1 MFSLFLFVVL
11 KPLVDV
17 LSDPD
22 YINRMLLA
30 QLEHREQVN
39 EHHKKAY
46 TYAPSYEEFIKL
58 ISSSSDV
65 QFLKQLRYENTQRPV
80 SAILHSFSGAYW
92 CLYVD
97 LYILYILYI
106 YIYIYL
112 CLLSK
117 LDECIFVILVSL
129 RCYYSFDSY
138 LSQ

>member
-80 SAILHSFSGAYW
+80 SAILHSFSGALLVLICW
-92 CLYVD
+92 L
-97 LYILYILYI
+97 I
-106 YIYIYL
+106 YISVSVIKIRWMHICYFSIIEV
-112 CLLSK
+112 LL
-117 LDECIFVILVSL
+117 
-129 RCYYSFDSY
+129 
-138 LSQ
+138 

>member
-1 MFSLFLFVVL
+1 MIKSLSLSPVL

-65 QFLKQLRYENTQRPV
+65 QFLKQLRYKHP
-80 SAILHSFSGAYW
+80 SGSIIAS
-92 CLYVD
+92 CQLG
-97 LYILYILYI
+97 
-106 YIYIYL
+106 
-112 CLLSK
+112 
-117 LDECIFVILVSL
+117 FTVI
-129 RCYYSFDSY
+129 
-138 LSQ
+138 

>member
-58 ISSSSDV
+58 ISSSSDI
-65 QFLKQLRYENTQRPV
+65 QFLKQLRYENTQRPI
-80 SAILHSFSGAYW
+80 SAISFCIHLVVLSVIAYM
-92 CLYVD
+92 
-97 LYILYILYI
+97 
-106 YIYIYL
+106 
-112 CLLSK
+112 
-117 LDECIFVILVSL
+117 
-129 RCYYSFDSY
+129 
-138 LSQ
+138 

>member
-1 MFSLFLFVVL
+1 MYVLSLSSVL

-65 QFLKQLRYENTQRPV
+65 QFLKQLRYKHHFL
-80 SAILHSFSGAYW
+80 SADLDTHMDGLLIRVCMTHSTISPHPNRFISGQ
-92 CLYVD
+92 
-97 LYILYILYI
+97 
-106 YIYIYL
+106 
-112 CLLSK
+112 K
-117 LDECIFVILVSL
+117 
-129 RCYYSFDSY
+129 
-138 LSQ
+138 

>member
-58 ISSSSDV
+58 ISSSSDI
-65 QFLKQLRYENTQRPV
+65 QFLKQLRYENTQRPI
-80 SAILHSFSGAYW
+80 SAISFCIHLVVLS
-92 CLYVD
+92 V
-97 LYILYILYI
+97 YINYNTSNLNNKPFKKRSNYI
-106 YIYIYL
+106 
-112 CLLSK
+112 
-117 LDECIFVILVSL
+117 
-129 RCYYSFDSY
+129 
-138 LSQ
+138 

>member
-80 SAILHSFSGAYW
+80 SAISFCIHLVGLYW

-97 LYILYILYI
+97 L
-106 YIYIYL
+106 YIYL